1 VRYLQARPDLVNPIE
16 RHIADM
22 GTRLYRRMRISDPV
36 HLPVNTMLP
45 GRRNN
50 PPKPGIRPLA
60 VYGPIH
66 YQELPELFMDFI
78 ASLSGKSPS
87 TTGAGSEGALTKGP
101 FNALCAT
108 ADLNNALVSFILCG
122 HDGYTTAAG
131 HIGPNRR
138 VDHDISFL
146 MPEIWCRLTPEQRDA
161 SWMIKKGYLEKLED
175 FVFDNQPVLASRLGY
190 RISTRFMHA
199 FLGKIFD
206 DPMQVFDE
214 AMLRPETQNLAA
226 FVDGVNHIVEA
237 HQKVAQGYL
246 DDGSIDDA
254 CPPLKALLHIMAE
267 GNFDGKDL
275 AHPDVR
281 SLFSK
286 ENLLASDWYKQRLS
300 IKQQRDITL
309 YQRHVD
315 YLTKFLA
322 EANTRC
328 EPDGIA
334 HCEALLAEARTKL
347 AEVSAPAYLES
358 LWGSLGA
365 DWVHRQAVTSA
376 GA

>member
-1 VRYLQARPDLVNPIE
+1 
-16 RHIADM
+16 
-22 GTRLYRRMRISDPV
+22 
-36 HLPVNTMLP
+36 MLP

-146 MPEIWCRLTPEQRDA
+146 MPEIWCRLTPEQREA
-161 SWMIKKGYLEKLED
+161 RWMIEKGYLEKLQD
-175 FVFDNQPVLASRLGY
+175 FEFEGKSVLASRLGY
-190 RISTRFMHA
+190 RISPRFMHA
-199 FLGKIFD
+199 VLGKIFD

-214 AMLRPETQNLAA
+214 AMLRPESQDLAA

-237 HQKVAQGYL
+237 HEKVAKGYL
-246 DDGSIDDA
+246 ADGSINDA
-254 CPPLKALLHIMAE
+254 CPPLQALLHIMAE
-267 GNFDGKDL
+267 GQFDGKDL
-275 AHPDVR
+275 SHPDIR
-281 SLFSK
+281 ALFSK
-286 ENLLASDWYKQRLS
+286 ESLLASDWYKQRLT
-300 IKQQRDITL
+300 IKQQRDMAL
-309 YQRHVD
+309 YRRHVD
-315 YLTKFLA
+315 YLTQFLS

-328 EPDGIA
+328 EPEGIA
-334 HCEALLAEARTKL
+334 RCEALLAEARSKL
-347 AEVSAPAYLES
+347 EEVGSPAYLEN

-365 DWVHRQAVTSA
+365 DWVHREAA
-376 GA
+376 AA